1 MTPAAL
7 KLDEFLQDT
16 LREFRPGPG
25 KNKMSLLDK
34 LALLRQRREELN
46 KSLDARAQVL
56 LDRYDAADKKAD
68 VAFGRHDS
76 QLTVEENEL
85 AEVEAA
91 IVRMSNDVGNLPSSS
106 EQSSKT
112 EDQ

>member
-1 MTPAAL
+1 MTPAGS

-25 KNKMSLLDK
+25 KNKMSVIDK
-34 LALLRQRREELN
+34 MALLRQRRDDLN
-46 KSLDARAQVL
+46 GSLDERAQRL
-56 LDRYDAADKKAD
+56 LDRYDAAGRKAD

-76 QLTVEENEL
+76 QLTAEESEL

-91 IVRMSNDVGNLPSSS
+91 ILGMSNSMGNSPGSS
-106 EQSSKT
+106 EPSK
-112 EDQ
+112 E